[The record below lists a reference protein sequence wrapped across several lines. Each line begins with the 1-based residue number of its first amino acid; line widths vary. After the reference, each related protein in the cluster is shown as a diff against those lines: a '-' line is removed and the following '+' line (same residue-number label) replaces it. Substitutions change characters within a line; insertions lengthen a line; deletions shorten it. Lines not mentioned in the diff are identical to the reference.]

1 MRAREFII
9 ENRLPREVER
19 HLQYLT
25 PGDVGVDEVGDY
37 RIHFEGFTDDCKL
50 SSDYQANPEAV
61 YQEVFNDFIAR
72 EGGKQPIASGMVG
85 DEEYPVLYSVF
96 RADELNE
103 NLSNTQVLKY
113 IKKIHPDFHP
123 DVHHSV
129 LNHEEW
135 ELINYPVDKLRIA
148 DEDDIEDPYN
158 RIIMVDPHYAKSLPA
173 EHIKDQPIVVDSDGY
188 IIDGNHRAWQARQL
202 GIKNIPAYVPYE
214 EIA

>member
-9 ENRLPREVER
+9 ENRLPREVEQ

-50 SSDYQANPEAV
+50 SGDYQADPEAV

-72 EGGKQPIASGMVG
+72 EGGRKPIASGMVG

-96 RADELNE
+96 KADELNE
-103 NLSNTQVLKY
+103 SIDASEVVSYVNS
-113 IKKIHPDFHP
+113 IHPAAEKTDFLDKVILSHP
-123 DVHHSV
+123 QYV
-129 LNHEEW
+129 LQN
-135 ELINYPVDKLRIA
+135 VSIA
-148 DEDDIEDPYN
+148 NLKIEPEDDVYN
-158 RIIMVDPHYAKSLPA
+158 RVIDIDVTHAKSIQIDD
-173 EHIKDQPIVVDSDGY
+173 IKHKPIVIDREGF
-188 IIDGNHRAWQARQL
+188 ILDGNHRAWQAKRL
-202 GIKNIPAYVPYE
+202 GMKHIPAYVPYE